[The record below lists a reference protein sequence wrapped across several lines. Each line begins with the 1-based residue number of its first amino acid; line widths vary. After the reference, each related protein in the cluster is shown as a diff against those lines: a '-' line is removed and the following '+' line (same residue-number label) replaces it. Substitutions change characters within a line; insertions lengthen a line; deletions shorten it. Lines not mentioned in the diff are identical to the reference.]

1 MKRYLIFALLAI
13 SAFSLAACSQAEP
26 VPESTLDQATAN
38 PSLTLGETPPP
49 TAAVLSSPAVTQT
62 PADAS
67 GQKETS
73 IKNEITLSGRV
84 QWDGLESLF
93 ARRSHPLQQ
102 KVDRV
107 SALTLSGGLLGTRS
121 DSNDFAFQV
130 PPGAAYLL
138 KVRTVDG
145 INLWAL
151 TPNLTA
157 DTVLDVSLE
166 TTYAAGLIYAA
177 EVEGA
182 VTSDS
187 AGRLKDSAGL
197 ALSVGADRLVNT
209 VKRVVNNALF
219 WNVDYSIITELN
231 EST

>member
-1 MKRYLIFALLAI
+1 
-13 SAFSLAACSQAEP
+13 
-26 VPESTLDQATAN
+26 
-38 PSLTLGETPPP
+38 
-49 TAAVLSSPAVTQT
+49 
-62 PADAS
+62 
-67 GQKETS
+67 
-73 IKNEITLSGRV
+73 
-84 QWDGLESLF
+84 
-93 ARRSHPLQQ
+93 
-102 KVDRV
+102 
-107 SALTLSGGLLGTRS
+107 
-121 DSNDFAFQV
+121 
-130 PPGAAYLL
+130 L